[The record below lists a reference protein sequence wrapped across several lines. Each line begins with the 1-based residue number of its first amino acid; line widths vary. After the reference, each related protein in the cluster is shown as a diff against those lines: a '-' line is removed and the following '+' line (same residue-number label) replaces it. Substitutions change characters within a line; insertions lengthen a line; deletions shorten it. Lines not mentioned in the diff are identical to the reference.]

1 MFIPQTG
8 GSQCPDRRGPERTM
22 CLDTLMAT
30 RRVKSQAPGRDHD
43 RPTPEE
49 ATSAHSSTWIREPGA
64 LSGPTAHRGE
74 AGLPRA
80 AVM

>member
-1 MFIPQTG
+1 
-8 GSQCPDRRGPERTM
+8 M

-30 RRVKSQAPGRDHD
+30 RHVKSQGPGRDHD

-49 ATSAHSSTWIREPGA
+49 AASARNSTWIGEPEP
-64 LSGPTAHRGE
+64 LSGVRAHRGE
-74 AGLPRA
+74 AGLPHA

>member
-1 MFIPQTG
+1 
-8 GSQCPDRRGPERTM
+8 M
-22 CLDTLMAT
+22 CLDTLMAM
-30 RRVKSQAPGRDHD
+30 RHVKSQGPGRDHD

-49 ATSAHSSTWIREPGA
+49 AASTHNSTWIREPGP
-64 LSGPTAHRGE
+64 LSRLTAHRGE